1 VSDAEDTGNE
11 DDANEAKHRY
21 PPALIASAVALPIA
35 LVVGVVVAAVMAN
48 KTPVNEPVV
57 LGAVPAPKATS
68 QECNAL
74 IAALPNEL
82 GDYSNAELSAS
93 APPATKAWQSADGGE
108 PIVARCGLDRP
119 LEFTVGAAL
128 QDVNMVTWFKIDGA
142 AQQLDASTWFAVD
155 RAVYVALT
163 LPNGTG
169 PTPVQLVSEAIKKA
183 LPPVPPDPAP
193 LPN

>member
-1 VSDAEDTGNE
+1 MTETADEDE
-11 DDANEAKHRY
+11 KRAKHRY
-21 PPALIASAVALPIA
+21 PPALIASAVALPVA
-35 LVVGVVVAAVMAN
+35 LVVGVVVAAVIAN
-48 KTPVNEPVV
+48 KSPAKEPVV
-57 LGAVPAPKATS
+57 LGTVPAPKATS
-68 QECNAL
+68 QECQAL

-82 GDYSNAELSAS
+82 GDYSNAELSAD

-142 AQQLDASTWFAVD
+142 AQQLNASTWFAVD

-183 LPPVPPDPAP
+183 LPAVTPDPAP